1 MSWIAH
7 VNLTFERLALQ
18 NTDASLEGNYIH
30 LKFYPGCDKLEQ
42 KRPRHRTLSETTR
55 PKQIQCGLGPI
66 DRSAISGVPSV
77 KSNIPGAL
85 RRRAVNRP
93 RRAEHREYRLI

>member
-55 PKQIQCGLGPI
+55 PKQIQCGLALSIGLWWHLKSPSCQAPCGDELSI
-66 DRSAISGVPSV
+66 DRDEQSTANTV
-77 KSNIPGAL
+77 
-85 RRRAVNRP
+85 
-93 RRAEHREYRLI
+93 